1 MSDQASRPE
10 VARIGLRKRFRL
22 FFIVIAVVLAL
33 VLAKAAIHA
42 LDLEFLTINALFP
55 SIVASAVFIIGF
67 LLSSILSDY
76 KEAERMPSEIRM
88 ALEAI
93 HDDAVYFAE
102 KTPAFE
108 IESLRRT
115 LLAIVAALQDGLR
128 AKGGHS
134 DLEAAIAHIDRLTP
148 SFAEMERLGISQNF
162 MVRLRGAQDVLRRC
176 LFRIYQIQKT
186 QFVPSV
192 HVLVQTLVLATL
204 FLLLFLKTE
213 GSVESALM
221 LGFVSYMFVY
231 SLYLVDTLE
240 QPFRKGSHSVDDVS
254 IFLLRDF
261 VEKIGK
267 PTGSVSVLATHAPQ
281 TPDREAATPRNNA
294 A

>member
-10 VARIGLRKRFRL
+10 TGRIGLRKRFRL
-22 FFIVIAVVLAL
+22 FFIVIAVVIGL
-33 VLAKAAIHA
+33 VLAKAAVHA

-93 HDDAVYFAE
+93 YDDAACFAE
-102 KTPAFE
+102 KAPAFD
-108 IESLRRT
+108 IETLRRT
-115 LLAIVAALQDGLR
+115 LLAIVAALEDGLR

-134 DLEAAIAHIDRLTP
+134 DLDAAIAHIGRLSP
-148 SFAEMERLGISQNF
+148 SFVEMERLGIPQNY

-231 SLYLVDTLE
+231 SLYLIDTLE
-240 QPFRKGSHSVDDVS
+240 QPFRKGRHSVDDVS

-261 VEKIGK
+261 AAKIAQPK
-267 PTGSVSVLATHAPQ
+267 ASVSILSQHGSQP
-281 TPDREAATPRNNA
+281 PDREAAARNNA

>member
-1 MSDQASRPE
+1 MFF
-10 VARIGLRKRFRL
+10 VVVGVVIGL
-22 FFIVIAVVLAL
+22 VLI
-33 VLAKAAIHA
+33 KAAVHWF
-42 LDLEFLTINALFP
+42 DLEFLTLNALFP
-55 SIVASAVFIIGF
+55 SMVASAIFIIGF

-76 KEAERMPSEIRM
+76 KEAERTPAEIRM

-93 HDDAVYFAE
+93 YDDALYFTQ
-102 KTPAFE
+102 KTPAFDL
-108 IESLRRT
+108 ESVRPT
-115 LLAIVAALQDGLR
+115 LLAIVAALRDGLR
-128 AKGGHS
+128 TKGGHS
-134 DLEAAIAHIDRLTP
+134 DLDAAIAHIDRLSP
-148 SFAEMERLGISQNF
+148 AFAEMERLGISQNF
-162 MVRLRGAQDVLRRC
+162 MVRLKGAQDVLRRC

-192 HVLVQTLVLATL
+192 NVLFQTLVLATL

-231 SLYLVDTLE
+231 SLYLIDTLE
-240 QPFRKGSHSVDDVS
+240 QPFRKGSQSADDVS

-261 VEKIGK
+261 VEKISRPK
-267 PTGSVSVLATHAPQ
+267 ASVSVLGAP
-281 TPDREAATPRNNA
+281 AAQLSGGEPVAERNNA